1 MLCFLLLFGASMD
14 LIRRNTADPHAL
26 HLWVR
31 DATYAT
37 SVTPTQP
44 RYSIHAT
51 EEPTHNITTE
61 AFETQ
66 VSQKLQD
73 FYHLHNDS
81 TSVVIDC
88 RHNQPVLSYFGNRL
102 MTVNASMLNQL
113 DRHEAPASLPIEPT
127 ISLTPTI
134 GEGFLGHLGLE
145 VHRSSTQWSLTPQ
158 LAQAK
163 ASQFNVEFTSRC
175 SVSDVELTHQ
185 LKLDIVHSVLCLS
198 VSVRNLSDQA
208 TLFIDN
214 CAPTLP
220 LPDHLTEL
228 EEVTGR
234 WAYEFQN
241 RRHAI
246 TRSAYVRENWTGRSS
261 HHLNPTLTLLEK
273 TTSATHGDVLGV
285 HLGWSGNHQ
294 MRIESLADGRRI
306 LQAGELLRPGELE
319 LGPGGAYQSPHLYL
333 CHSSHGQNGLTHQ
346 WHQMIRRE
354 FITKQHPASTR
365 RPVQFNTWEALYFGV
380 DESSVLALVDQAAT
394 LGIERFVL
402 DDGWFLGRTDDRRA
416 LGDWVVDP
424 KKFPHGLTPVIE
436 ACHERGMEFGLWIEP
451 EMVSQKSKLY
461 EAHPDWVL
469 RHQGVPLN
477 EARQQLVL
485 DLSQP
490 AVVSH
495 LFDAISSLLSAHP
508 IVYIKWDMNREIHQ
522 AGNAEGRHAPHR
534 QTRALYRLLNKVKKA
549 FPEVC
554 IESCA
559 SGGGRA
565 DLGILEYASRVWP
578 SDTNDA
584 LDRLRVQRG
593 FQNLFPSE
601 LMGSHVGPSPCHIT
615 GRQHSMALRAGV
627 AFWGHMG
634 VEADIRQL
642 SKADQQVLSEAITLH
657 KHHREL
663 IHGGSYQAL
672 ERPAGEQAW
681 VVLAPD
687 HSEALAALAILETPS
702 TPFPNRYR
710 FIGLNPDHHYQL
722 KLIWPANLRP
732 LQTNHKDA
740 LTGTHLSGDW
750 LMSVG
755 LSLPI
760 LQPESLLI
768 YHLKAV

>member
-1 MLCFLLLFGASMD
+1 MS
-14 LIRRNTADPHAL
+14 
-26 HLWVR
+26 
-31 DATYAT
+31 
-37 SVTPTQP
+37 
-44 RYSIHAT
+44 
-51 EEPTHNITTE
+51 HN
-61 AFETQ
+61 
-66 VSQKLQD
+66 VHD

-88 RHNQPVLSYFGNRL
+88 RRNQPVLAYFGDRL
-102 MTVNASMLNQL
+102 LTVNASMLSQL
-113 DRHEAPASLPIEPT
+113 DRHEAPASLPIEPA

-145 VHRSSTQWSLTPQ
+145 VHRSATQWSLSPK
-158 LAQAK
+158 LSEAN
-163 ASQFNVEFTSRC
+163 ASQFNLKLTSQC
-175 SVSDVELTHQ
+175 TVSDVEVTHQ
-185 LKLDIVHSVLCLS
+185 FMLDPTHSVLCLS

-214 CAPTLP
+214 CATTLP
-220 LPDHLTEL
+220 LPDHLAEL

-241 RRHAI
+241 QRHAI

-261 HHLNPTLTLLEK
+261 HHMNPTLTLFEK
-273 TTSATHGDVLGV
+273 TASSTQGDVLGV

-294 MRIESLADGRRI
+294 MRIESLADGRRM
-306 LQAGELLRPGELE
+306 LQAGELFRPGELQ
-319 LGPGGAYQSPHLYL
+319 LGPGGKYQSPHLHL
-333 CHSSHGQNGLTHQ
+333 CHSRQGQNGLTSQ

-354 FITKQHPASTR
+354 FIAKQHPASAR
-365 RPVQFNTWEALYFGV
+365 RPVQLNTWEALYFGV
-380 DESSVLALVDQAAT
+380 DEPSVLALVDQAAS

-424 KKFPHGLTPVIE
+424 KKFPNGLTPIIE
-436 ACHERGMEFGLWIEP
+436 ACHEKGIEFGLWIEP
-451 EMVSQKSKLY
+451 EMVSQKSKLF
-461 EAHPDWVL
+461 ETHPDWVL
-469 RHQGVPLN
+469 RHEGVPLN

-490 AVVSH
+490 GVVSH
-495 LFDAISSLLSAHP
+495 LFDTVSTLLSAHH
-508 IVYIKWDMNREIHQ
+508 IAHIKWDMNRDIHQ
-522 AGNAEGRHAPHR
+522 AGNAQGRHAPHR
-534 QTRALYRLLNKVKKA
+534 QTRALYTLLYQIKQA
-549 FPEVC
+549 YPEVS
-554 IESCA
+554 IETYA

-565 DLGILEYASRVWP
+565 DLGILEYTCRVWP

-593 FQNLFPSE
+593 FQSLFPPE
-601 LMGSHVGPSPCHIT
+601 LMGSHVGPSPCHIS
-615 GRQHSMALRAGV
+615 GRQHSMAFRAGV

-634 VEADIRQL
+634 VEADVRQL
-642 SKADQQVLSEAITLH
+642 SDEDRQVLSRAITLH

-663 IHGGSYQAL
+663 IHGGSYQVVD
-672 ERPAGEQAW
+672 RPAGEQAW
-681 VVLAPD
+681 MVLAPN
-687 HSEALAALAILETPS
+687 HSEALAALATLETPS

-710 FIGLNPDHHYQL
+710 FVGLDADRDYEL
-722 KLIWPANLRP
+722 KLVWPDDLRP
-732 LQTNHKDA
+732 LQTNHKDELSGA
-740 LTGTHLSGDW
+740 HWSGDW

>member
-1 MLCFLLLFGASMD
+1 MS
-14 LIRRNTADPHAL
+14 
-26 HLWVR
+26 
-31 DATYAT
+31 
-37 SVTPTQP
+37 
-44 RYSIHAT
+44 
-51 EEPTHNITTE
+51 HN
-61 AFETQ
+61 
-66 VSQKLQD
+66 VHD

-88 RHNQPVLSYFGNRL
+88 RRNQPVLAYFGDRL
-102 MTVNASMLNQL
+102 LTVNASMLSQL
-113 DRHEAPASLPIEPT
+113 DRHEAPASLPIEPA

-145 VHRSSTQWSLTPQ
+145 VHRSATQWSLSPK
-158 LAQAK
+158 LSEAN
-163 ASQFNVEFTSRC
+163 ASQFNLKLTSHC
-175 SVSDVELTHQ
+175 TVSDVEVTHQ
-185 LKLDIVHSVLCLS
+185 FMLDPTHSVLCLS

-214 CAPTLP
+214 CATTLP
-220 LPDHLTEL
+220 LPDHLAEL

-241 RRHAI
+241 QRHAI

-261 HHLNPTLTLLEK
+261 HHMNPTLTLFEK
-273 TTSATHGDVLGV
+273 TASSTQGDVLGV

-294 MRIESLADGRRI
+294 MRIESLADGRRM
-306 LQAGELLRPGELE
+306 LQAGELFRPGELQ
-319 LGPGGAYQSPHLYL
+319 LGPGGKYQSPHLHL
-333 CHSSHGQNGLTHQ
+333 CHSRQGQNGLTSQ

-354 FITKQHPASTR
+354 FIAKQHPASTR
-365 RPVQFNTWEALYFGV
+365 RPVQLNTWEALYFGV
-380 DESSVLALVDQAAT
+380 DEPSVLALVDQAAS

-424 KKFPHGLTPVIE
+424 KKFPNGLTPIIE
-436 ACHERGMEFGLWIEP
+436 ACHEKGMEFGLWIEP
-451 EMVSQKSKLY
+451 EMVSQKSKLF
-461 EAHPDWVL
+461 ETHPDWVL
-469 RHQGVPLN
+469 RHEGVPLN

-490 AVVSH
+490 GVVSH
-495 LFDAISSLLSAHP
+495 LFDTVSTLLSAHH
-508 IVYIKWDMNREIHQ
+508 IAHIKWDMNRDIHQ
-522 AGNAEGRHAPHR
+522 AGNAQGRHAPHR
-534 QTRALYRLLNKVKKA
+534 QTRALYTLLYQIKQA
-549 FPEVC
+549 YPEVS
-554 IESCA
+554 IETCA

-565 DLGILEYASRVWP
+565 DLGILEYTCRVWP

-593 FQNLFPSE
+593 FQRLFPPE
-601 LMGSHVGPSPCHIT
+601 LMGSHVGPSPCHIS
-615 GRQHSMALRAGV
+615 GRQHSMAFRAGV

-634 VEADIRQL
+634 VEADVRQL
-642 SKADQQVLSEAITLH
+642 SDEDRQVLSRAITLH

-663 IHGGSYQAL
+663 IHGGSFQVVD
-672 ERPAGEQAW
+672 RPAGEQAW
-681 VVLAPD
+681 MVLAPD
-687 HSEALAALAILETPS
+687 HSEALAALATLETPS

-710 FIGLNPDHHYQL
+710 LIGLDADRHYEL
-722 KLIWPANLRP
+722 KLVWPDDLRP
-732 LQTNHKDA
+732 LQTNHKDELSDA
-740 LTGTHLSGDW
+740 HWSGDW

-768 YHLKAV
+768 YHLNAI

>member
-1 MLCFLLLFGASMD
+1 MS
-14 LIRRNTADPHAL
+14 
-26 HLWVR
+26 
-31 DATYAT
+31 
-37 SVTPTQP
+37 
-44 RYSIHAT
+44 
-51 EEPTHNITTE
+51 HN
-61 AFETQ
+61 
-66 VSQKLQD
+66 VHD

-88 RHNQPVLSYFGNRL
+88 RRNQPVLAYFGDRL
-102 MTVNASMLNQL
+102 LTVNASMLSQL
-113 DRHEAPASLPIEPT
+113 DRHEAPASLPIEPA

-145 VHRSSTQWSLTPQ
+145 VHRSATQWSLSPK
-158 LAQAK
+158 LSEAN
-163 ASQFNVEFTSRC
+163 ASQFNLKLTSHC
-175 SVSDVELTHQ
+175 TVSDVEVTHQ
-185 LKLDIVHSVLCLS
+185 FMLDPTHSVLCLS

-214 CAPTLP
+214 CATTLP
-220 LPDHLTEL
+220 LPDHLAEL

-241 RRHAI
+241 QRHAI

-261 HHLNPTLTLLEK
+261 HHMNPTLTLFEK
-273 TTSATHGDVLGV
+273 TASSTQGDVLGV

-294 MRIESLADGRRI
+294 MRIESLADGRRM
-306 LQAGELLRPGELE
+306 LQAGELFRPGELQ
-319 LGPGGAYQSPHLYL
+319 LGPGGKYQSPHLHL
-333 CHSSHGQNGLTHQ
+333 CHSRQGQNGLTSQ

-354 FITKQHPASTR
+354 FIAKQHPASAR
-365 RPVQFNTWEALYFGV
+365 RPVQLNTWEALYFGV
-380 DESSVLALVDQAAT
+380 DEPSVLALVDQAAS

-424 KKFPHGLTPVIE
+424 KKFPNGLTPIIE
-436 ACHERGMEFGLWIEP
+436 ACHEKGMEFGLWIEP
-451 EMVSQKSKLY
+451 EMVSQKSKLF
-461 EAHPDWVL
+461 ETHPDWVL
-469 RHQGVPLN
+469 RHEGVPLN

-490 AVVSH
+490 GVVSH
-495 LFDAISSLLSAHP
+495 LFDTVSTLLSAHH
-508 IVYIKWDMNREIHQ
+508 IAHIKWDMNRDIHQ
-522 AGNAEGRHAPHR
+522 AGNAQGRHAPHR
-534 QTRALYRLLNKVKKA
+534 QTRALYTLLYQIKQA
-549 FPEVC
+549 YPEVS
-554 IESCA
+554 IETCA

-565 DLGILEYASRVWP
+565 DLGILEYTSRVWP

-593 FQNLFPSE
+593 FQSLFPPE
-601 LMGSHVGPSPCHIT
+601 LMGSHVGPSPCHIS
-615 GRQHSMALRAGV
+615 GRQHSMAFRAGV

-634 VEADIRQL
+634 VEADVRQL
-642 SKADQQVLSEAITLH
+642 SDEDRQVLSRAITLH

-663 IHGGSYQAL
+663 IHGGSYQVVD
-672 ERPAGEQAW
+672 RPAGEQAW
-681 VVLAPD
+681 MVLAPN
-687 HSEALAALAILETPS
+687 HSEALAALATLETPS

-710 FIGLNPDHHYQL
+710 FVGLDADRDYEL
-722 KLIWPANLRP
+722 KLVWPDDLRP
-732 LQTNHKDA
+732 LQTNHKDELSGA
-740 LTGTHLSGDW
+740 HWSGDW

-768 YHLKAV
+768 YHLNAI

>member
-1 MLCFLLLFGASMD
+1 MSQN
-14 LIRRNTADPHAL
+14 IR
-26 HLWVR
+26 
-31 DATYAT
+31 
-37 SVTPTQP
+37 
-44 RYSIHAT
+44 
-51 EEPTHNITTE
+51 
-61 AFETQ
+61 
-66 VSQKLQD
+66 D

-81 TSVVIDC
+81 TSVVVDC

-134 GEGFLGHLGLE
+134 GESFLGHLGLE
-145 VHRSSTQWSLTPQ
+145 VHRSATQWSLSP
-158 LAQAK
+158 LMAQAN
-163 ASQFNVEFTSRC
+163 ASQFNLELTSRC
-175 SVSDVELTHQ
+175 AVSDVEVTHQ
-185 LKLDIVHSVLCLS
+185 LKLDPDESVLCLW
-198 VSVRNLSDQA
+198 VTVGNLSDQA

-214 CAPTLP
+214 CTATLP
-220 LPDHLTEL
+220 LPDYLTEL

-234 WAYEFQN
+234 WAYEFQTQ
-241 RRHAI
+241 RHAI

-261 HHLNPTLTLLEK
+261 HHINPTLTLFEK
-273 TTSATHGDVLGV
+273 TTSATHGSALGI

-294 MRIESLADGRRI
+294 MRIESLADGRQI

-319 LGPGGAYQSPHLYL
+319 LEPGAQYTSPPLYL
-333 CHSSHGQNGLTHQ
+333 CQSSQGQNGLTRQ
-346 WHQMIRRE
+346 WHQVIRRE
-354 FITKQHPASTR
+354 FLAKQSPACTR
-365 RPVQFNTWEALYFGV
+365 RPVQLNTWEALYFGV
-380 DESSVLALVDQAAT
+380 DEPSVLALVDQAAT

-402 DDGWFLGRTDDRRA
+402 DDGWFFGRTDDRRA
-416 LGDWVVDP
+416 LGDWAVDP
-424 KKFPHGLTPVIE
+424 KKFPNGLTPIIE
-436 ACHERGMEFGLWIEP
+436 ACHEKGMEFGLWIEP

-461 EAHPDWVL
+461 ETHPDWVL
-469 RHQGVPLN
+469 HHQGVPLN

-490 AVVSH
+490 AVVSY

-508 IVYIKWDMNREIHQ
+508 IAYIKWDMNRDIHQ
-522 AGNAEGRHAPHR
+522 AGNGEGRHAPHQ
-534 QTRALYRLLNKVKKA
+534 QTRALYQLLHRLKKA
-549 FPEVC
+549 FPEVS
-554 IESCA
+554 IETCA

-565 DLGILEYASRVWP
+565 DLGILEYTSRVWP

-593 FQNLFPSE
+593 FQNLFPPE

-615 GRQHSMALRAGV
+615 GRQHSMAFRAGV

-634 VEADIRQL
+634 LETDVRQL
-642 SKADQQVLSEAITLH
+642 SDADHQVLSQAIALH
-657 KHHREL
+657 KHHRKL
-663 IHGGSYQAL
+663 LHGGSYQVVD
-672 ERPAGEQAW
+672 RPAGEQAW
-681 VVLAPD
+681 MILAPD
-687 HSEALAALAILETPS
+687 HSEGLAALVMLETPS

-710 FIGLNPDHHYQL
+710 FIGLDAHRHYEL
-722 KLIWPANLRP
+722 KLVWPDDLRP
-732 LQTNHKDA
+732 LQTNHKEA
-740 LTGTHLSGDW
+740 LTGTHWSGDW

>member
-1 MLCFLLLFGASMD
+1 MD
-14 LIRRNTADPHAL
+14 LIHQNTADPHSAQR
-26 HLWVR
+26 WVLVLPF
-31 DATYAT
+31 TS

-44 RYSIHAT
+44 RYSKET
-51 EEPTHNITTE
+51 TKDPTNNTTE
-61 AFETQ
+61 TFEIKVRQ
-66 VSQKLQD
+66 NLQD

-81 TSVVIDC
+81 TSVVVDC

-102 MTVNASMLNQL
+102 ATVDASMLSQL
-113 DRHEAPASLPIEPT
+113 DRHEAPASLPIEPA

-145 VHRSSTQWSLTPQ
+145 LHRSTAQWSLAPK
-158 LAQAK
+158 LAEANT
-163 ASQFNVEFTSRC
+163 SQFNLELTSRC
-175 SVSDVELTHQ
+175 TVSDVELTHQ
-185 LKLDIVHSVLCLS
+185 LELDPAHSVLRLS

-214 CAPTLP
+214 CTATLP

-241 RRHAI
+241 QRHAI

-261 HHLNPTLTLLEK
+261 HHMNPTLMLLEK
-273 TTSATHGDVLGV
+273 TTSATHGDALGV

-294 MRIESLADGRRI
+294 MRIESLADGRRV
-306 LQAGELLRPGELE
+306 LQGGELLRPGELE
-319 LGPGGAYQSPHLYL
+319 LGPGARYQSPQLYL
-333 CHSSHGQNGLTHQ
+333 CHSSEGQNGLTRQ

-354 FITKQHPASTR
+354 FLAKQSPDSTK
-365 RPVQFNTWEALYFGV
+365 RPVHLNTWEALYFGV
-380 DESSVLALVDQAAT
+380 DETSVLALVDQAAT

-402 DDGWFLGRTDDRRA
+402 DDGWFLGRTDDHRA

-424 KKFPHGLTPVIE
+424 KKFPNGLTPIIE
-436 ACHERGMEFGLWIEP
+436 ACHQKGMEFGLWIEP

-461 EAHPDWVL
+461 ETHPDWVL
-469 RHQGVPLN
+469 HHQGLPLT

-490 AVVSH
+490 VVASH

-508 IVYIKWDMNREIHQ
+508 IAYIKWDMNRDLHQ
-522 AGNAEGRHAPHR
+522 GGNAEGRHAPHG
-534 QTRALYRLLNKVKKA
+534 QTRALYRLLNQVKNA

-565 DLGILEYASRVWP
+565 DLGILEYTSRVWP

-593 FQNLFPSE
+593 FQNLFPPE

-615 GRQHSMALRAGV
+615 GRQHSMAFRAGV

-634 VEADIRQL
+634 VEADVRQL
-642 SKADQQVLSEAITLH
+642 SKADRHVLSEAIALH

-663 IHGGSYQAL
+663 LHKGSYQVVD
-672 ERPAGEQAW
+672 RPHGEQAW
-681 VVLAPD
+681 MVVAPD

-710 FIGLNPDHHYQL
+710 FSGLDSDRHYEL
-722 KLIWPANLRP
+722 KLVWPGDLRP
-732 LQTNHKDA
+732 LQANHKDA
-740 LTGTHLSGDW
+740 LTDTHWSGDW

-768 YHLKAV
+768 YHLKAI

>member
-1 MLCFLLLFGASMD
+1 MSQ
-14 LIRRNTADPHAL
+14 N
-26 HLWVR
+26 VR
-31 DATYAT
+31 
-37 SVTPTQP
+37 
-44 RYSIHAT
+44 
-51 EEPTHNITTE
+51 
-61 AFETQ
+61 
-66 VSQKLQD
+66 D
-73 FYHLHNDS
+73 FYHLHNDA

-88 RHNQPVLSYFGNRL
+88 RHNQPVLGYFGNRL
-102 MTVNASMLNQL
+102 VTVNASMLGQL

-145 VHRSSTQWSLTPQ
+145 VHRSATQWTLAPQ
-158 LAQAK
+158 MVQTT
-163 ASQFNVEFTSRC
+163 ASQFSLELIARC
-175 SVSDVELTHQ
+175 AVSDVEVTHQ
-185 LKLDIVHSVLCLS
+185 LKLDPAHSVLCLS

-208 TLFIDN
+208 ALFIDN
-214 CAPTLP
+214 CAATLP

-234 WAYEFQN
+234 WAYELQTQ
-241 RRHAI
+241 RHTI

-261 HHLNPTLTLLEK
+261 HHMNPTVTLFEK
-273 TTSATHGDVLGV
+273 RASANHGGALGA

-294 MRIESLADGRRI
+294 IRIESLADGRRM
-306 LQAGELLRPGELE
+306 LQAGELLRPGEVE
-319 LGPGGAYQSPHLYL
+319 LGPGEEYQSPNLYL
-333 CHSSHGQNGLTHQ
+333 CHSSQGQNGLVGQ

-354 FITKQHPASTR
+354 FITKQHPTSTR
-365 RPVQFNTWEALYFGV
+365 RPVQLNTWEALYFGV

-402 DDGWFLGRTDDRRA
+402 DDGWFLGRIDDGRA

-424 KKFPHGLTPVIE
+424 KKFPNGLIPIIE
-436 ACHERGMEFGLWIEP
+436 ACHEKGMEFGLWIEP

-461 EAHPDWVL
+461 ETQPNWVL
-469 RHQGVPLN
+469 RHEGVPLN

-495 LFDAISSLLSAHP
+495 LFDAIGSLLSTHP
-508 IVYIKWDMNREIHQ
+508 ITYIKWDMNRDIHQ
-522 AGNAEGRHAPHR
+522 AGNSEGRHAPHT
-534 QTRALYRLLNKVKKA
+534 QTRALYRLLNQVKEA

-565 DLGILEYASRVWP
+565 DLGILEYTSRVWP

-593 FQNLFPSE
+593 FQNLFPPE

-615 GRQHSMALRAGV
+615 GRQHSMAFRAGV

-634 VEADIRQL
+634 VEADVRQL
-642 SKADQQVLSEAITLH
+642 SKADHQVLSEAITLH
-657 KHHREL
+657 KHHRKL
-663 IHGGSYQAL
+663 IHGGGYQVVD
-672 ERPAGEQAW
+672 RPAGEQAW
-681 VVLAPD
+681 MVLAPD
-687 HSEALAALAILETPS
+687 YSEALAALATLETPS
-702 TPFPNRYR
+702 TPFPTRYR
-710 FIGLNPDHHYQL
+710 FIGLDPNSHYAL
-722 KLIWPANLRP
+722 TLVWPGDLHP
-732 LQTNHKDA
+732 LLTKHKDA
-740 LTGTHLSGDW
+740 LGGTHWSGDW

>member
-1 MLCFLLLFGASMD
+1 MSQ
-14 LIRRNTADPHAL
+14 N
-26 HLWVR
+26 VR
-31 DATYAT
+31 
-37 SVTPTQP
+37 
-44 RYSIHAT
+44 
-51 EEPTHNITTE
+51 
-61 AFETQ
+61 
-66 VSQKLQD
+66 D

-88 RHNQPVLSYFGNRL
+88 RRNQPVVGYFGNRL
-102 MTVNASMLNQL
+102 VTVNASMLSQL
-113 DRHEAPASLPIEPT
+113 DRHEAPASLPIEPA

-145 VHRSSTQWSLTPQ
+145 VHRSATQWSLSPK
-158 LAQAK
+158 LSEAN
-163 ASQFNVEFTSRC
+163 ASQFNLKLTSQC
-175 SVSDVELTHQ
+175 PVSDVEVTHQ
-185 LKLDIVHSVLCLS
+185 FTLDPTHSVLCLS
-198 VSVRNLSDQA
+198 VSVRNLSDQG

-214 CAPTLP
+214 CAATLP

-241 RRHAI
+241 QRHAI

-261 HHLNPTLTLLEK
+261 HHMNPTLTLLEK

-294 MRIESLADGRRI
+294 MRIESLADGRRM

-319 LGPGGAYQSPHLYL
+319 LEPRGEYQSPPLLL
-333 CHSSHGQNGLTHQ
+333 CHSSQGQNGLTRQ

-354 FITKQHPASTR
+354 FIAKQHPASTR
-365 RPVQFNTWEALYFGV
+365 RPVQLNTWEALYFGV
-380 DESSVLALVDQAAT
+380 DEPSVLALVDQAAS

-424 KKFPHGLTPVIE
+424 KKFPNGLTPIIE
-436 ACHERGMEFGLWIEP
+436 ACHEKGMEFGLWIEP

-461 EAHPDWVL
+461 ETHPDWVL

-485 DLSQP
+485 DLIQP

-495 LFDAISSLLSAHP
+495 LFDAISSLLAAHS
-508 IVYIKWDMNREIHQ
+508 ISYVKWDMNRDIHQ
-522 AGNAEGRHAPHR
+522 AGSAEGLHAPHQ
-534 QTRALYRLLNKVKKA
+534 QTRALYQLLHRVKKA
-549 FPEVC
+549 FPEIS
-554 IESCA
+554 IETCA

-565 DLGILEYASRVWP
+565 DLGILEYTSRVWP

-615 GRQHSMALRAGV
+615 GRQHSMAFRAGV

-634 VEADIRQL
+634 VEADVRQL
-642 SKADQQVLSEAITLH
+642 SDDERQVLSEAIALH

-663 IHGGSYQAL
+663 IHGGTYQVVD
-672 ERPAGEQAW
+672 RPAGEQAW
-681 VVLAPD
+681 MVLAPD
-687 HSEALAALAILETPS
+687 HSEALAALAMLETPS
-702 TPFPNRYR
+702 IPFPNRYR
-710 FIGLNPDHHYQL
+710 FIGLDADRHYEL
-722 KLIWPANLRP
+722 KLVWPGDLRP
-732 LQTNHKDA
+732 QQTNHKDA
-740 LTGTHLSGDW
+740 LSDAHWSGDW

>member
-1 MLCFLLLFGASMD
+1 MSH
-14 LIRRNTADPHAL
+14 N
-26 HLWVR
+26 VR
-31 DATYAT
+31 
-37 SVTPTQP
+37 
-44 RYSIHAT
+44 
-51 EEPTHNITTE
+51 
-61 AFETQ
+61 
-66 VSQKLQD
+66 D

-88 RHNQPVLSYFGNRL
+88 RRNQPVLGYFGNRL
-102 MTVNASMLNQL
+102 VTVNASMLSQL
-113 DRHEAPASLPIEPT
+113 DRHEAPASLPIEPA

-145 VHRSSTQWSLTPQ
+145 VHRSATQWSLSPKLSEAHAAEFSLKLT
-158 LAQAK
+158 
-163 ASQFNVEFTSRC
+163 SQCT
-175 SVSDVELTHQ
+175 VSDVKVTHQ
-185 LKLDIVHSVLCLS
+185 FTLDPTNSVLCLS

-214 CAPTLP
+214 CATTLP
-220 LPDHLTEL
+220 LPDHLAEL

-241 RRHAI
+241 QRHAI

-261 HHLNPTLTLLEK
+261 HHMNPTLTLFEK
-273 TTSATHGDVLGV
+273 TASSTNGDVLGV

-294 MRIESLADGRRI
+294 MRIESLADGRRM
-306 LQAGELLRPGELE
+306 LQAGELLRPRELE
-319 LGPGGAYQSPHLYL
+319 LEPGGEYQSPHLYL
-333 CHSSHGQNGLTHQ
+333 CHSRQGQNGLTSQ

-354 FITKQHPASTR
+354 FIAKQHPASTR
-365 RPVQFNTWEALYFGV
+365 RPVQLNTWEALYFGV
-380 DESSVLALVDQAAT
+380 DEPSVLALVNQAAS

-424 KKFPHGLTPVIE
+424 KKFPNGLTPIIE
-436 ACHERGMEFGLWIEP
+436 ACHEKGMEFGLWIEP
-451 EMVSQKSKLY
+451 EMVSQKSKLF
-461 EAHPDWVL
+461 ETHPDWVL
-469 RHQGVPLN
+469 RHEGVPLN

-490 AVVSH
+490 GVVSH
-495 LFDAISSLLSAHP
+495 LFDTVSSLLSAHH
-508 IVYIKWDMNREIHQ
+508 IAYIKWDMNRDIHQ
-522 AGNAEGRHAPHR
+522 AGNAQSRHATHR
-534 QTRALYRLLNKVKKA
+534 QTRALYALLYQIKQA
-549 FPEVC
+549 YPEVS
-554 IESCA
+554 IETCA

-565 DLGILEYASRVWP
+565 DLGILEYTCRVWP

-593 FQNLFPSE
+593 FQRLFPPE

-615 GRQHSMALRAGV
+615 GRQHSMAFRAGV

-634 VEADIRQL
+634 VEADVRQL
-642 SKADQQVLSEAITLH
+642 SDEDRQVLSRAITLH

-663 IHGGSYQAL
+663 IHGGSFQVVD
-672 ERPAGEQAW
+672 RPAGEQAW
-681 VVLAPD
+681 MVLAPD
-687 HSEALAALAILETPS
+687 HSEALAALATLETPS

-710 FIGLNPDHHYQL
+710 FIGLDADRHYEL
-722 KLIWPANLRP
+722 KLIWPDDLRP
-732 LQTNHKDA
+732 LQTNHKDELSDA
-740 LTGTHLSGDW
+740 HWSGDW

-768 YHLKAV
+768 YHLNAI

>member
-1 MLCFLLLFGASMD
+1 MSQS
-14 LIRRNTADPHAL
+14 
-26 HLWVR
+26 VR
-31 DATYAT
+31 
-37 SVTPTQP
+37 
-44 RYSIHAT
+44 
-51 EEPTHNITTE
+51 
-61 AFETQ
+61 
-66 VSQKLQD
+66 D
-73 FYHLHNDS
+73 FYHLNNDS

-88 RHNQPVLSYFGNRL
+88 RRNQPVLGYFGNRL
-102 MTVNASMLNQL
+102 VTVNASMLSQL
-113 DRHEAPASLPIEPT
+113 DRHEAPASLPIEPA

-145 VHRSSTQWSLTPQ
+145 VHRSATQWSLAPKLTE
-158 LAQAK
+158 ANT
-163 ASQFNVEFTSRC
+163 SQFNLELTSRC
-175 SVSDVELTHQ
+175 PVSDVEVTHQ
-185 LKLDIVHSVLCLS
+185 FTLDPTHSVLCLS

-214 CAPTLP
+214 CAATLQ

-234 WAYEFQN
+234 WANEFQN
-241 RRHAI
+241 QRHAI

-261 HHLNPTLTLLEK
+261 HHMNPTLTLFEK
-273 TTSATHGDVLGV
+273 TTCASHGDALGV

-294 MRIESLADGRRI
+294 IRVESLADGRQM

-319 LGPGGAYQSPHLYL
+319 LGPGEEYESPRLYL
-333 CHSSHGQNGLTHQ
+333 CHSSHGQNGLTRQ

-354 FITKQHPASTR
+354 FISKQRPASTR
-365 RPVQFNTWEALYFGV
+365 RPVQLNTWEALYFGV
-380 DESSVLALVDQAAT
+380 DQPSVLALVDQAAS

-424 KKFPHGLTPVIE
+424 KKFPNGLTPIIE
-436 ACHERGMEFGLWIEP
+436 ACHEKGMEFGLWIEP
-451 EMVSQKSKLY
+451 EMVSQKSKLF
-461 EAHPDWVL
+461 ETHPDWVL
-469 RHQGVPLN
+469 RHEGVPLN

-495 LFDAISSLLSAHP
+495 LFDTISSLLSAHS
-508 IVYIKWDMNREIHQ
+508 IGYIKWDMNRDIHQ

-534 QTRALYRLLNKVKKA
+534 QTRALYRLLNQVKKA
-549 FPEVC
+549 YPEVS
-554 IESCA
+554 IETCA

-565 DLGILEYASRVWP
+565 DLGILEYTSRVWP

-615 GRQHSMALRAGV
+615 GRQHSMAFRAGV

-634 VEADIRQL
+634 VEADVRQL
-642 SKADQQVLSEAITLH
+642 SDADRQVLSEAIALH

-663 IHGGSYQAL
+663 IHGGTYQVVD
-672 ERPAGEQAW
+672 RPAGEQAW
-681 VVLAPD
+681 IVLAPD
-687 HSEALAALAILETPS
+687 HSEALAALAMLETPS

-710 FIGLNPDHHYQL
+710 FIGLDADRYYEL
-722 KLIWPANLRP
+722 KLVWPGDLRP
-732 LQTNHKDA
+732 KQKNHKDELSDA
-740 LTGTHLSGDW
+740 HWSGDW

>member
-1 MLCFLLLFGASMD
+1 M
-14 LIRRNTADPHAL
+14 
-26 HLWVR
+26 
-31 DATYAT
+31 
-37 SVTPTQP
+37 
-44 RYSIHAT
+44 
-51 EEPTHNITTE
+51 
-61 AFETQ
+61 
-66 VSQKLQD
+66 SQNLRD
-73 FYHLHNDS
+73 FYHLHNNS
-81 TSVVIDC
+81 TSVVVDC
-88 RHNQPVLSYFGNRL
+88 RRNQPVLGYFGNRL
-102 MTVNASMLNQL
+102 VTVNASMLSQL
-113 DRHEAPASLPIEPT
+113 DRHEAPASLPIEPA

-145 VHRSSTQWSLTPQ
+145 VHRSATQWSLSPK
-158 LAQAK
+158 LAEAN
-163 ASQFNVEFTSRC
+163 ATQFNLELTSRC
-175 SVSDVELTHQ
+175 VVSDVEVTHQ
-185 LKLDIVHSVLCLS
+185 FKLDPADSVLRLS
-198 VSVRNLSDQA
+198 VRVRNLSDEA
-208 TLFIDN
+208 SLFIDN
-214 CAPTLP
+214 CAMTLP
-220 LPDHLTEL
+220 LHDHLTEL

-241 RRHAI
+241 QRHAI

-261 HHLNPTLTLLEK
+261 HHMNPTLTLFQK
-273 TTSATHGDVLGV
+273 TTSATYGDVLGV

-294 MRIESLADGRRI
+294 MRIESLADGRRM
-306 LQAGELLRPGELE
+306 LQVGELLRPEELE
-319 LGPGGAYQSPHLYL
+319 LGPGEEYRTPSLYL
-333 CHSSHGQNGLTHQ
+333 CHSSQGQNGLTRQ

-354 FITKQHPASTR
+354 FIVKQHPASTR
-365 RPVQFNTWEALYFGV
+365 RPVQLNTWEALYFGV
-380 DESSVLALVDQAAT
+380 DEPSVLALVDQAAG

-424 KKFPHGLTPVIE
+424 KKFPNGLTPIIE
-436 ACHERGMEFGLWIEP
+436 ACNEKGMEFGLWIEP
-451 EMVSQKSKLY
+451 EMVSQKSKLF
-461 EAHPDWVL
+461 ETHPDWVL
-469 RHQGVPLN
+469 HHQGVPFN

-495 LFDAISSLLSAHP
+495 LFDAISSLLSAHS
-508 IVYIKWDMNREIHQ
+508 IGYIKWDMNRDIHQ
-522 AGNAEGRHAPHR
+522 AGNEEGRHAPHR
-534 QTRALYRLLNKVKKA
+534 QTRALYQLLNQVKVA

-554 IESCA
+554 IETCA

-565 DLGILEYASRVWP
+565 DLGILEHTSRVWP

-615 GRQHSMALRAGV
+615 GRQHSMAFRAGV

-634 VEADIRQL
+634 VEVDVRQL
-642 SKADQQVLSEAITLH
+642 SEADHQVLSEAIALH
-657 KHHREL
+657 KDHREL
-663 IHGGSYQAL
+663 IHGGIYQVVD
-672 ERPAGEQAW
+672 RPVGEQAW
-681 VVLAPD
+681 MVMAPD
-687 HSEALAALAILETPS
+687 HSEALAALAILETPR
-702 TPFPNRYR
+702 TPFPGRYR
-710 FIGLNPDHHYQL
+710 LTGLDPDRHYEL
-722 KLIWPANLRP
+722 KLVWPGDLRP

-740 LTGTHLSGDW
+740 LSGTHWSGDW